1 MWNFGSLLGMCL
13 ILQILRGLLLAVSY
27 NCDIGM
33 AFRRVDCFIRESSGS
48 GWLFRSIHSNGAR
61 VFFVFICLHMAR
73 GLYYSS
79 FSLNHVWLIGC
90 RILLVLPITISYM
103 WNFGSLL
110 GMCLILQILRKK
122 NILDRDSQRPF
133 ECGFSTFINYRL
145 RFRLHFFGR
154 FSIYHFWC
162 WTNYSV
168 SLFF

>member
-1 MWNFGSLLGMCL
+1 
-13 ILQILRGLLLAVSY
+13 
-27 NCDIGM
+27 
-33 AFRRVDCFIRESSGS
+33 
-48 GWLFRSIHSNGAR
+48 
-61 VFFVFICLHMAR
+61 MAR

-110 GMCLILQILRKK
+110 GMCLILQILRK
-122 NILDRDSQRPF
+122 NILDQDSQRPF

-168 SLFF
+168 SLFFRSHYHHFIRGLFMFIRFLRILTLGLFNEWNQSVLEWQK

>member
-1 MWNFGSLLGMCL
+1 
-13 ILQILRGLLLAVSY
+13 
-27 NCDIGM
+27 
-33 AFRRVDCFIRESSGS
+33 
-48 GWLFRSIHSNGAR
+48 
-61 VFFVFICLHMAR
+61 MAR

-145 RFRLHFFGR
+145 RFRLHFLVALVFIIFDVELIILFPYFLRSHYHHFIRGLFMFIR
-154 FSIYHFWC
+154 FLRILTLGLFNEW
-162 WTNYSV
+162 NQSV
-168 SLFF
+168 LEWQK